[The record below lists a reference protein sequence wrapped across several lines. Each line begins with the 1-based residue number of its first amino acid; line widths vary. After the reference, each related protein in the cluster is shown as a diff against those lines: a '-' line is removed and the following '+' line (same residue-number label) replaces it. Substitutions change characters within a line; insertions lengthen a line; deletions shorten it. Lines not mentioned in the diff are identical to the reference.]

1 MQKTLMVFIFL
12 STSIAAVYAENIQ
25 DRKEK
30 DAKIFQLDK
39 NAKVTDLTESP
50 DGKWMVFVK
59 KSNYVI
65 PSNCFYFSKKGEQAD
80 EIWIV
85 NTKEMTKKLSK

>member
-12 STSIAAVYAENIQ
+12 STSFAAVYAENIQ

-50 DGKWMVFVK
+50 DGKWIVFVK
-59 KSNYVI
+59 KSNYTI
-65 PSNCFYFSKKGEQAD
+65 PGNCFYFSEKGEQAR
-80 EIWIV
+80 EI
-85 NTKEMTKKLSK
+85 